1 MNQEGVKLPAYSL
14 QFWLLCT
21 SSLMFFASFNMIIPE
36 LPSYL
41 TSLGGGEYKGLIIS
55 LFTITAM
62 LSRPFSGKLAD
73 SVGRVPIMMVG
84 SLVCFVCS
92 AFYPVLTGVLGFFLL
107 RLIHGFSTGFTP
119 TGQTTYLSDIVPAKR
134 RGEAMGFLGTAG
146 TIGMAGGPA
155 LGGTITNQ
163 FSQEAMFYCS
173 SFFALC
179 SIIILIGIKET
190 LTTKKKFSKS
200 MLKINK
206 ADLFEPR
213 VLTPCLVMVLCAFS
227 FGAVYTVIPDF
238 GEFTGIRNKGL
249 LFTYFTVASLLVRF
263 IGGKA
268 SDYYGRAQVLKI
280 STVVLTTA
288 MLIIGMAET
297 SFGLILGVS
306 LYGFAHGITSP
317 TLLAWA
323 SDLSDENRKGRG
335 LASLY
340 IFMEMGIGLGAFISG
355 FIYSNNSANFIYTFF
370 ACALLSALA
379 FLYLMTRRAPIVIQS

>member
-1 MNQEGVKLPAYSL
+1 MSQEQLEKPRYSI

-41 TSLGGGEYKGLIIS
+41 SSLGGGEYKGLIIS

-84 SLVCFVCS
+84 SIVCFICS
-92 AFYPVLTGVLGFFLL
+92 AFYPVLTGIIGFFLL

-119 TGQTTYLSDIVPAKR
+119 TGQTAYLSDIVPANR

-146 TIGMAGGPA
+146 TLGMAGGPA
-155 LGGTITNQ
+155 LGGAITNQ
-163 FSQEAMFYCS
+163 ISLDAMFYSS
-173 SFFALC
+173 SFFALS
-179 SIIILIGIKET
+179 SILILIGIKET
-190 LTTKKKFSKS
+190 LHSKKKFSPS
-200 MLKINK
+200 MLKVK
-206 ADLFEPR
+206 RQDLFEPR
-213 VLTPCLVMVLCAFS
+213 VLRPCLVMVLCMFS

-238 GEFTGIRNKGL
+238 GEFVGIRNKGL

-263 IGGKA
+263 LGGKA
-268 SDYYGRAQVLKI
+268 SDYYGRAQVLKV
-280 STVVLTTA
+280 STIILTIA
-288 MLIIGMAET
+288 MLTIGMAQS
-297 SFGLILGVS
+297 SFALILGVS
-306 LYGFAHGITSP
+306 IYGLAHGITSP

-323 SDLSDENRKGRG
+323 SDLSDNQHKGRA
-335 LASLY
+335 LASIY

-355 FIYSNNSANFIYTFF
+355 FIYGNDADNFFFTFI
-370 ACALLSALA
+370 ACALLSSSA
-379 FLYLMTRRAPIVIQS
+379 FIYLMTRRIPLGAPA